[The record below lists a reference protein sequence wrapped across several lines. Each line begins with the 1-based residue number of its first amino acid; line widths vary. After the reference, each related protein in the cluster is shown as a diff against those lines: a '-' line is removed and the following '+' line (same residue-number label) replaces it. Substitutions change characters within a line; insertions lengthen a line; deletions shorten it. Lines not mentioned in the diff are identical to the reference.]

1 MKELGPAEFSAAT
14 GLSVKALRLYDERG
28 LLAPARVDQAT
39 GYRRYAA
46 DQIATAGR
54 IALLRRAGIGLAD
67 IERFLA
73 APDAAVIGQWLADL
87 AAETAVRRRAL
98 DALASALG
106 FGTAPPKEP
115 AMAVI
120 IRPVKSAA
128 ELATAFDM
136 AGAQFDPAIEH
147 ADQWR
152 FAGLEAAYPGE
163 RELLLVAEENGS
175 VVGAA
180 MGFLSAEREVTLRI
194 LAVAAG
200 RRRQGIGRALLRAFE
215 ASARC
220 LGATRISLG
229 ADAEGGF
236 YIRHG
241 YQTMLL
247 LQWVYDPG
255 RFDAEVAA
263 LTAGPVQDMT
273 WHRDSFGGVPQLFV
287 DLDEPSPLVRAQVQD
302 LAAGAHVGYCMT
314 KAIGA
319 QNPPGPAPPT
329 PRGESIAGGSQAS

>member
-28 LLAPARVDQAT
+28 LLVPARVDRTT
-39 GYRRYAA
+39 GYRRYSG

-73 APDAAVIGQWLADL
+73 APAAAAIDRWLADL
-87 AAETAVRRRAL
+87 AAETALRRRAL

-106 FGTAPPKEP
+106 FGTSRPEET

-120 IRPVKSAA
+120 IRPVDSAA
-128 ELATAFDM
+128 ELVSAFDV
-136 AGAQFDPAIEH
+136 AGAQFDPVIEH
-147 ADQWR
+147 TDQRR
-152 FAGLEAAYPGE
+152 FADLQAAYPGK

-180 MGFLSAEREVTLRI
+180 MGFVSSGREVTLRI

-200 RRRQGIGRALLRAFE
+200 RRRRGIGRALLRAFE
-215 ASARC
+215 ASALR
-220 LGATRISLG
+220 LGGARISLG
-229 ADAEGGF
+229 ADTEAGF

-247 LQWVYDPG
+247 LQWAYDPG

-263 LTAGPVQDMT
+263 LTAGPVKEMT
-273 WHRDSFGGVPQLFV
+273 WRRDSFGGVPQLFV
-287 DLDEPSPLVRAQVQD
+287 DLDEPSPVVRAQVQD
-302 LAAGAHVGYCMT
+302 LVCGAHVGYCMT
-314 KAIGA
+314 KAIRA
-319 QNPPGPAPPT
+319 KDEPAAT
-329 PRGESIAGGSQAS
+329 GLG

>member
-28 LLAPARVDQAT
+28 LLVPAHVDRAT
-39 GYRRYAA
+39 GYRRYTE

-73 APDAAVIGQWLADL
+73 APAAAVIDRWLADL
-87 AAETAVRRRAL
+87 AAETGVRRRAL
-98 DALASALG
+98 EALAFALG
-106 FGTAPPKEP
+106 FGASLLEEP

-120 IRPVKSAA
+120 IRPVDSAA
-128 ELATAFDM
+128 ELVIAFDA
-136 AGAQFDPAIEH
+136 AGAQFDPVIDH
-147 ADQWR
+147 TDQWR
-152 FAGLEAAYPGE
+152 FADLEAAYPGE
-163 RELLLVAEENGS
+163 RELLLVAEESGS

-180 MGFLSAEREVTLRI
+180 LGFVSSGSEVTLRI

-200 RRRQGIGRALLRAFE
+200 RRRRGIGRTLLRAFE
-215 ASARC
+215 GSALRV
-220 LGATRISLG
+220 GATRISLG
-229 ADAEGGF
+229 ADAEAGF
-236 YIRHG
+236 YVRHG

-247 LQWVYDPG
+247 LQWGYDPG

-263 LTAGPVQDMT
+263 LAAGPVQEMT

-287 DLDEPSPLVRAQVQD
+287 DLDEPSPIVRAEVQD
-302 LAAGAHVGYCMT
+302 LVSGAHVGYCMT

-319 QNPPGPAPPT
+319 QNEPTAPGPGPGRMPA
-329 PRGESIAGGSQAS
+329 